1 METNGTLLCPTRNEV
16 RRMIKEIPP
25 TEEEKYEMSQEIE
38 EPIDDTDYEF
48 EQKEKQSF
56 IQLIKKEPI
65 FDIFDNEVG
74 VKK

>member
-1 METNGTLLCPTRNEV
+1 
-16 RRMIKEIPP
+16 MIKEIPP

>member
-1 METNGTLLCPTRNEV
+1 
-16 RRMIKEIPP
+16 MIKEIPQ

-38 EPIDDTDYEF
+38 EPIDDIDYEF

-56 IQLIKKEPI
+56 IQLIEKEPI

>member
-1 METNGTLLCPTRNEV
+1 
-16 RRMIKEIPP
+16 MIKETPP
-25 TEEEKYEMSQEIE
+25 TEEEKYEISQEIE

-65 FDIFDNEVG
+65 FDIFDNEVD
-74 VKK
+74 VKKWILQTRRWLNGRKM

>member
-1 METNGTLLCPTRNEV
+1 
-16 RRMIKEIPP
+16 MIKEIPP

-38 EPIDDTDYEF
+38 EPIDDIDYKF

-65 FDIFDNEVG
+65 FDIFDNEVD